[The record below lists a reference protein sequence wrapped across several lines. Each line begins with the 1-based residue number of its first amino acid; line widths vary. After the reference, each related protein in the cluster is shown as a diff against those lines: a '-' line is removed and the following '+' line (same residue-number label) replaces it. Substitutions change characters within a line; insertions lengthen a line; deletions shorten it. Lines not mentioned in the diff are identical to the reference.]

1 MAAFVCSNIGNGV
14 DGSDGGG
21 GGGVSGVSSGGDGGG
36 AATAAAVAGAVLM
49 IPILHCLFTVF
60 LRIGH
65 RPLKQTQRCTHNISL

>member
-21 GGGVSGVSSGGDGGG
+21 GVSSGGDGGG
-36 AATAAAVAGAVLM
+36 AATAATVAGAVLM